1 MPIPLAVPGP
11 GRWLAQ
17 NSPASR
23 IPSHGTRRYAL
34 EQSIDLTPVGED
46 DRSARYGLRA
56 FLRPEPPEEFV
67 GFGREIRAPVAG
79 SIRLAH
85 DGEQD
90 HAAHRGLPSVAYM
103 LTQGRRAADG
113 WVGLAG
119 NHLVIEADASVAGAG
134 VFVALCHL
142 QRGSLAVAVGQQ
154 VRMGQFL
161 ARCGNSG
168 NSTEPHLH
176 LQVMDAADPAI
187 AQALPFT
194 FPGGVPRNGA
204 VITAESGRGP
214 DGGAGGRS
222 DGGTVGR
229 VDGGPA
235 AG

>member
-1 MPIPLAVPGP
+1 MAPVVRTPILLAVPGP

-23 IPSHGTRRYAL
+23 IPSHGTSRYAL

-56 FLRPEPPEEFV
+56 FLRPESPESFV
-67 GFGREIRAPVAG
+67 GFGREIRSPVAG
-79 SIRLAH
+79 TIRLAH

-90 HAAHRGLPSVAYM
+90 HAAHRGLPSVTYM
-103 LTQGRRAADG
+103 LTQGRRAAEG

-119 NHLVIEADASVAGAG
+119 NHLVIEADARAAGAG

-142 QRGSLAVAVGQQ
+142 QRGSLAVEVGQQ
-154 VRMGQFL
+154 VRPGQPL

-168 NSTEPHLH
+168 NSTEPHVH
-176 LQVMDAADPAI
+176 LQVMDAADPAR
-187 AQALPFT
+187 ARALAFT

-204 VITAESGRGP
+204 VIQGEIH
-214 DGGAGGRS
+214 
-222 DGGTVGR
+222 
-229 VDGGPA
+229 GGPA